1 MAKGQ
6 SPAPPVVALAAGASQ
21 ASSSVSAGS
30 AMEAVDAAATFA
42 VVKQKLNR
50 THFNDWLLSSTSTEP
65 DVSCAGPSSG
75 VSLPA
80 TSENGE

>member
-1 MAKGQ
+1 MARG
-6 SPAPPVVALAAGASQ
+6 AFHALPVVALAASALQ

-42 VVKQKLNR
+42 AGKQKLNR
-50 THFNDWLLSSTSTEP
+50 TRFNDWLLSSTSTET

-80 TSENGE
+80 DPENGE